1 MASKKQRTETFTLM
15 MTLHEANALL
25 SLLTL
30 LGSLDME
37 SDNVVRESA
46 GKLRDKILTY
56 SRTFRMHDTDCVSV
70 SFFPS
75 EIVPLLKILVIAVS
89 VMQREVHDFSQM
101 LDRRHIDPRT
111 LKGGT

>member
-46 GKLRDKILTY
+46 GIRICTFSMHQCIGTKPVRICILTS
-56 SRTFRMHDTDCVSV
+56 SRSIPSLVS
-70 SFFPS
+70 
-75 EIVPLLKILVIAVS
+75 A
-89 VMQREVHDFSQM
+89 D
-101 LDRRHIDPRT
+101 
-111 LKGGT
+111 